1 MVAQYYTTADRS
13 RIIGS
18 FKGKPDFDVA
28 DFFQRLEAGAD
39 FYAKWAAGE
48 AQHRRKPSDAKRS
61 FEALHDQLTKLVGD
75 LVGAKTQLGFE
86 RNRSRRVSRA
96 RAKTVLKL
104 SAIKADRDRW
114 ALLYGAAEELADREG
129 ALPDLELEFEDL
141 GDGGSPVPVWPIDR
155 QLELAL
161 ETEGGIAWLQR
172 VVQAAAEA
180 IDIRHA
186 GNRADEA
193 LHWLVRHLQKLYL
206 DAAAA
211 PSGLTYDD
219 AAGTAAGEFFDFLLG
234 CVGPLGVT
242 SNGEA
247 LRARLRR
254 QREEAG
260 ETFRYLM
267 QRRLDRR

>member
-1 MVAQYYTTADRS
+1 MAQHYTTEDRS
-13 RIIGS
+13 RIICS
-18 FKGKPDFDVA
+18 FKGKPNFDLA
-28 DFFQRLEAGAD
+28 DFFRRLEATAD
-39 FYAKWAAGE
+39 FYTKWAAGG
-48 AQHRRKPSDAKRS
+48 AHHRRKPSDAKRS
-61 FEALHDQLTKLVGD
+61 FEVLRDQLTKLLGD
-75 LVGAKTQLGFE
+75 LVSAETQLGFE
-86 RNRSRRVSRA
+86 RNRSRRVARA
-96 RAKTVLKL
+96 RAKIVLRL
-104 SAIKADRDRW
+104 NAIKADRDLW

-141 GDGGSPVPVWPIDR
+141 GDGGSPVPMWPIDR

-161 ETEGGIAWLQR
+161 ETGSGIAWLQR
-172 VVQAAAEA
+172 VVQAATRAF
-180 IDIRHA
+180 DIRHA

-206 DAAAA
+206 DTAAA

-219 AAGTAAGEFFDFLLG
+219 AAETAAGEFFDFLLG

-267 QRRLDRR
+267 QRRLERR